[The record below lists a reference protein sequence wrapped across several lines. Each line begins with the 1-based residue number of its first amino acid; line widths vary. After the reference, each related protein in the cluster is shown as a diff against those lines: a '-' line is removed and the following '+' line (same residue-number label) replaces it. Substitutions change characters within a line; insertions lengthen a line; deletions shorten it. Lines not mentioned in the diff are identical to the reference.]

1 MEMSPL
7 PCHKTSTWDYART
20 FPEIPWLSNKSI
32 YKDHIDKTR
41 IPEIFSL
48 IKTKKP
54 KAVVL
59 YFLSQKT
66 ENFISDLC
74 STHFGSPLQSKT
86 IGKQRVLYNVYDHTA
101 IYFIKH
107 VNAAA
112 GMSNEDL
119 CSIAEDIRQRTG
131 LH

>member
-1 MEMSPL
+1 VISQSYRGG
-7 PCHKTSTWDYART
+7 K
-20 FPEIPWLSNKSI
+20 I
-32 YKDHIDKTR
+32 KTR

-48 IKTKKP
+48 IKTSKP

-74 STHFGSPLQSKT
+74 STHFGSPLKSKN
-86 IGKQRVLYNVYDHTA
+86 IGKQRVLYNVYDQTA
-101 IYFIKH
+101 LYFIKH

-119 CSIAEDIRQRTG
+119 CSIAEDVMIS
-131 LH
+131 